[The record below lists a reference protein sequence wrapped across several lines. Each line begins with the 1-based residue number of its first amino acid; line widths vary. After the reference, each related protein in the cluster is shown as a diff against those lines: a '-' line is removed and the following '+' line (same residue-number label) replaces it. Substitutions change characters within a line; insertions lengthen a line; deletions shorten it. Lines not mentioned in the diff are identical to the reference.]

1 MGVKSF
7 LFGIAT
13 QPLKRTALRMV
24 FKRALFA
31 SIPAFA
37 AVVASPVSWAFVL
50 GCLLVA
56 FALPLLAIVPLR
68 KLVAKKSNGV
78 NAALLGTLTL
88 VDVTCGLCAV
98 GWSVDGWVA
107 SLVVLSFIVG
117 GLFYNVWL
125 LSFSDRL
132 GA

>member
-24 FKRALFA
+24 FKRVLCA
-31 SIPAFA
+31 SIPTIA
-37 AVVASPVSWAFVL
+37 AVVVSPVSWTLVL

-56 FALPLLAIVPLR
+56 FALPLLAIVPMR
-68 KLVAKKSNGV
+68 KLVARKSNCV
-78 NAALLGTLTL
+78 NAFLLGTLTL
-88 VDVTCGLCAV
+88 VDVACGLCAV
-98 GWSVDGWVA
+98 GWTVEGWVA

-125 LSFSDRL
+125 LSFADRL